1 MSVVVLSSDLAVAL
15 QQRQITT
22 DYESIQILFLG
33 GFVSECHPFMEIEA
47 RSMRLELQADQGQG
61 RMQNGTFRLLTRQ
74 RKEGRKQARFL
85 VNQTL
90 EVRVPT
96 SRVKPSL
103 STRQNGF

>member
-1 MSVVVLSSDLAVAL
+1 MSVVVLSSDLTVAL

-22 DYESIQILFLG
+22 DYESIQLLFLR
-33 GFVSECHPFMEIEA
+33 GFVNECHPFMEIEA

-61 RMQNGTFRLLTRQ
+61 RDGMQNGTFRLLTRQ

-103 STRQNGF
+103 SN